1 MTVAEFFGC
10 AFLAFGAP
18 LAMFV
23 FTIADSPIKIIL
35 LIFSSF
41 LWLLSLLSSSFVWF
55 IIVPLRD
62 YLFFGVIVSVFIQV
76 SIYWL
81 DNISMFNL
89 NSAFRKGSGMQS
101 TSCWIKPVLGW
112 KNLLETHS
120 LLTTSQCS
128 RMFPDSDLDSFLGCD
143 SSYQLC
149 NFFNYIVPIL
159 AFPVG
164 EHIGRC
170 YRARNDGSQGR
181 H

>member
-41 LWLLSLLSSSFVWF
+41 LWLLALLCSSFVWF

-76 SIYWL
+76 STRKPKNLSTW
-81 DNISMFNL
+81 ISL
-89 NSAFRKGSGMQS
+89 S
-101 TSCWIKPVLGW
+101 TSLAGRIQVCSLQASGQDQRWAGRTCRRLSR
-112 KNLLETHS
+112 HS
-120 LLTTSQCS
+120 QQA
-128 RMFPDSDLDSFLGCD
+128 GAG
-143 SSYQLC
+143 LC
-149 NFFNYIVPIL
+149 LRPRIWPHFWG
-159 AFPVG
+159 A
-164 EHIGRC
+164 
-170 YRARNDGSQGR
+170 
-181 H
+181 